1 MGVLCTW
8 LEKSPSSPIL
18 TILKI
23 IQLLLVMGSIN
34 TSEIPEVK
42 YVFFVDG
49 LKENLISI
57 REIFDDNYLTKFTYN
72 TTKTHTYSLSF

>member
-1 MGVLCTW
+1 
-8 LEKSPSSPIL
+8 
-18 TILKI
+18 
-23 IQLLLVMGSIN
+23 MGSIN

-72 TTKTHTYSLSF
+72 TIKTHTYSLSF